1 MFPLSSSLC
10 TDPYE
15 GDCPK
20 TSFKCYG
27 GRCLPHS
34 WRCNGQVECLDEE
47 SDDNDELGCDCPCG
61 GLLQTF
67 YGTFSPPA
75 CQGQS
80 QSCVW
85 TLDPE
90 DSRPLSLELQKLTLV
105 FGDRLTIYN
114 REEGKGD
121 IIKIVSF
128 PTQTFVTH
136 KCFSLF
142 IYLFLKTK
150 KNKKHYYWKSFCI
163 FTDYQLI
170 QFQIGPSWIQH
181 RCDVSGV

>member
-1 MFPLSSSLC
+1 MFLLSSSVC

-15 GDCPK
+15 GDCPE

-90 DSRPLSLELQKLTLV
+90 DSRPLSLELQKLTLA

-128 PTQTFVTH
+128 PTQTFITG

-142 IYLFLKTK
+142 IYFTFF
-150 KNKKHYYWKSFCI
+150 WKPFCI
-163 FTDYQLI
+163 FTDYQLL
-170 QFQIGPSWIQH
+170 QFQICPSWIQH
-181 RCDVSGV
+181 RRDVSGV